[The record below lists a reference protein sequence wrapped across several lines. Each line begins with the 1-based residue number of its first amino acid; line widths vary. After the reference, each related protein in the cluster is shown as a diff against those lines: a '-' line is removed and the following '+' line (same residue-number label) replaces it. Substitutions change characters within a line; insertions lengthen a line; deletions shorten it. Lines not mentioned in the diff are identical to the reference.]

1 MLKELKVDESRCTHC
16 KTCLDVCFKNVIE
29 WDEEKN
35 KPYGKYPLDCQVCCI
50 CEAACPAK
58 AIEVIPD
65 WDAKYYPRYV
75 STLREVKIK

>member
-1 MLKELKVDESRCTHC
+1 MLKELKVDQTKCTHC

-29 WDEEKN
+29 WDEEKRI
-35 KPYGKYPLDCQVCCI
+35 PYGKYPLDCQICCI
-50 CEAACPAK
+50 CERTCPAG

-75 STLREVKIK
+75 STLREVNVK